1 MSPPK
6 KMISLPKY
14 TGAEDDVPVDKW
26 LRLFETKA
34 SNATWSER
42 DRIDCISEYLEG
54 EAFRWYLTEIFDS
67 EDSWEGIKT
76 SMIARFSAP
85 VNDPFRQF
93 IHCRLKREQRIRHYY
108 EEKTRL
114 GRLAELKDVHIV
126 SGLTDGVPEEIERR
140 LAGMSLATP
149 AKWLA
154 AALQAEDSVQRD
166 ASQRLSKQ
174 QLVQRE
180 PHPMR
185 RWTAGSTRTP
195 RSECRRCA
203 SAGLPNQFHWHNE
216 CPRREMVSAL
226 ADDQGNEEGGPKLH

>member
-85 VNDPFRQF
+85 
-93 IHCRLKREQRIRHYY
+93 
-108 EEKTRL
+108 
-114 GRLAELKDVHIV
+114 
-126 SGLTDGVPEEIERR
+126 S
-140 LAGMSLATP
+140 ATP
-149 AKWLA
+149 SANSYTADSKESSASGTITKRRRALV
-154 AALQAEDSVQRD
+154 ALQS
-166 ASQRLSKQ
+166 
-174 QLVQRE
+174 
-180 PHPMR
+180 
-185 RWTAGSTRTP
+185 
-195 RSECRRCA
+195 
-203 SAGLPNQFHWHNE
+203 
-216 CPRREMVSAL
+216 
-226 ADDQGNEEGGPKLH
+226 